1 MISRLLDL
9 TEKALTLLAVVTV
22 PIALLGDHLAQE
34 LLISLALSAYLTSLA
49 KGLREEV
56 VEPSAIVL
64 EGITVFT
71 LLAVP
76 YYAVVL
82 THIKLES
89 ILTFALVAISTLG
102 LLLTSADYKSSVL
115 SFRLLKTFV
124 FSSVWSLV
132 ATMALL
138 HRYNPFISFFL
149 ATILTIILF
158 VFKLDRKSLE
168 LYLLERLK
176 SASVFVTLVPT
187 VAELA
192 YKLLEGISLLML
204 NLVPT
209 VAELAYKLLEG
220 ISLLMLNVV
229 LLTTLTVSS
238 HFRRT
243 LLKVFQSSRKLEES
257 YRGVYLISEDIVFR
271 LQRIAESYARADFS
285 YHVLALIALVVTL
298 TLWIMFVAR

>member
-56 VEPSAIVL
+56 VEPSVIVL

-138 HRYNPFISFFL
+138 HRYNPFI
-149 ATILTIILF
+149 
-158 VFKLDRKSLE
+158 
-168 LYLLERLK
+168 
-176 SASVFVTLVPT
+176 
-187 VAELA
+187 
-192 YKLLEGISLLML
+192 
-204 NLVPT
+204 
-209 VAELAYKLLEG
+209 
-220 ISLLMLNVV
+220 
-229 LLTTLTVSS
+229 
-238 HFRRT
+238 
-243 LLKVFQSSRKLEES
+243 
-257 YRGVYLISEDIVFR
+257 
-271 LQRIAESYARADFS
+271 
-285 YHVLALIALVVTL
+285 
-298 TLWIMFVAR
+298 